1 MKLHDRGDA
10 TSHGDGGNAGGAI
23 VLTPEH
29 WAATLSFA
37 HDVGMRVTLNLNCM
51 HGREGRRWPG
61 YGVCG
66 TANASEP
73 FPPWNGTQS
82 EALLRWTVAN
92 VPQDRWP
99 AWVGLGNEKTGLIP
113 STQYVEDLKALQLML
128 SRIFP
133 SSTVAHTPNRALVPQ
148 IYAPCGCSM
157 NLADPGL
164 GSVGFLDAV
173 NAASQAVS
181 DPLQFGA
188 FSWHSYPQLCK
199 RSTPQSEQQD
209 LLGGGG
215 LLATARYYDH
225 IAQTLAAHPP
235 GQGRSW
241 ITESAYSCAGPAN
254 ASLGGASAAVDSMLR
269 AVDMTW

>member
-73 FPPWNGTQS
+73 FPRWNGTQS

-128 SRIFP
+128 GVSHL
-133 SSTVAHTPNRALVPQ
+133 SSQV
-148 IYAPCGCSM
+148 
-157 NLADPGL
+157 
-164 GSVGFLDAV
+164 
-173 NAASQAVS
+173 
-181 DPLQFGA
+181 
-188 FSWHSYPQLCK
+188 
-199 RSTPQSEQQD
+199 
-209 LLGGGG
+209 
-215 LLATARYYDH
+215 
-225 IAQTLAAHPP
+225 
-235 GQGRSW
+235 
-241 ITESAYSCAGPAN
+241 
-254 ASLGGASAAVDSMLR
+254 
-269 AVDMTW
+269 